1 MMDEKDKDLRE
12 FLKSHDSKI
21 PPPPDEEW
29 DRLQSRIHSLLP
41 IWKRWNLVFPI
52 GGLLA
57 ASLLFLMIR
66 PSEEPKNLQ
75 IAEFM
80 WDSYSYVDE
89 LEYEADDDLYWD
101 LKR

>member
-1 MMDEKDKDLRE
+1 MMDKKDKDLKA

-21 PPPPDEEW
+21 PPPPEKEW
-29 DRLQSRIHSLLP
+29 DQLQKRIHSQGP
-41 IWKRWNLVFPI
+41 IWRRWNLLLPM

-57 ASLLFLMIR
+57 ASLLFIVMR
-66 PSEEPKNLQ
+66 PGGEAKNLQ

-80 WDSYSYVDE
+80 WDSYSYIDE